1 VSGSLVV
8 RPGVHRHDRL
18 ELCAGRIVRL
28 NPGQVPVDEFGG
40 GQLAVPKC
48 GVEGGDGEL
57 FELRVD
63 VGPPSCVCRDRDVAR
78 SAPVCAR
85 RL

>member
-8 RPGVHRHDRL
+8 RSGVDCHHGL
-18 ELCAGRIVRL
+18 ELRAGRVVRG
-28 NPGQVPVDEFGG
+28 NPGEVPVDEFGG
-40 GQLAVPKC
+40 GQLAVPQR

-63 VGPPSCVCRDRDVAR
+63 IGPPSCV
-78 SAPVCAR
+78 PGR
-85 RL
+85 RCG